1 MTQRFADDPQSIPG
15 GRIIAKAIVKTYTA
29 GTHKADVQ
37 LVGSHPTV
45 LSAIRVATDIPAA
58 DVVAGRQCTVLFLD
72 PANQDDAVILTI
84 QGALPSGGGGGV
96 TSPPAL
102 TSLDYASAGHTGFET
117 PTGAQA
123 KVDTH
128 AAAADPHTVYGALA
142 QAETWAAL
150 QTFGAGLRLSSGQA
164 IQNSAGVDR
173 IRLAITSQHITLIG
187 DANVDGNLKVGTGPF
202 GNFAAYNTNPSTGI
216 VNIGGNTVFTPA
228 TASVTGLQC
237 QVVAAPTSGAPN
249 VIAVAGFAKISGGSG
264 ATISNLIGLQYYA
277 QAGGALPHTNVKCI
291 EAKVQVASFTGTLT
305 SAMGIDIPA
314 PQIVGGTPTVT
325 TMYGLRVNDQ
335 GHSSIGTVYGVYI
348 ANITAGTTRRLL
360 EVLGLTGPNLRVEAG
375 DPTSPG
381 ASKGRSQVLLDFNEN
396 GTVTLRRVEWIDSGA
411 AGGAGIPANAKLLI
425 AV

>member
-1 MTQRFADDPQSIPG
+1 MPAIK
-15 GRIIAKAIVKTYTA
+15 KATIKSYSA
-29 GTHKADVQ
+29 ATHKATVQ
-37 LVGSHPTV
+37 IAGSLGV
-45 LSAIRVATDIPAA
+45 WLDAIRVATDIPAA

-96 TSPPAL
+96 TDHGAL
-102 TSLDYASAGHTGFET
+102 TGLGDDDHPQYETSAE
-117 PTGAQA
+117 AQA

-396 GTVTLRRVEWIDSGA
+396 GAVTLRRVEWIDSGA